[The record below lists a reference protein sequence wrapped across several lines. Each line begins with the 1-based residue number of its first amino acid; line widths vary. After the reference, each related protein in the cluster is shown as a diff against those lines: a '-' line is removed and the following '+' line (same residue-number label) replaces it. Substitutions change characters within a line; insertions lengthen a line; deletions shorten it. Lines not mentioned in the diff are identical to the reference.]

1 MFDVTKFGGY
11 LSRLR
16 KNADMTQSELA
27 DRINVTRQAIS
38 RYEKGYCFPDV
49 SVLVLLAEIF
59 DVTIDELINSGEPTK
74 GETKILGNVAK
85 GNSDIVAEDF
95 RDILNLAPVLK
106 PSILTK
112 LSENYKKHGIDISS
126 IVELAEYI
134 NDEAVILLME
144 NADCKSINNELLKKL
159 LPLLDIESKSMIFE
173 KIIDGEMDWHFIET
187 LLPYAE
193 YFISQIE
200 AAVIEGALPNE
211 TLDVLQDYFWKKNG

>member
-106 PSILTK
+106 PSILT
-112 LSENYKKHGIDISS
+112 
-126 IVELAEYI
+126 
-134 NDEAVILLME
+134 
-144 NADCKSINNELLKKL
+144 
-159 LPLLDIESKSMIFE
+159 
-173 KIIDGEMDWHFIET
+173 T
-187 LLPYAE
+187 
-193 YFISQIE
+193 
-200 AAVIEGALPNE
+200 
-211 TLDVLQDYFWKKNG
+211 